1 VTAVANDL
9 HLAAEF
15 RDERTV
21 LSRVRADGL
30 WRTSRPFREGNATR
44 IVLSHLGPG
53 MIQGDSFHST
63 GTVSSN
69 AHLIVREQ
77 MATRI
82 LPGRN
87 PVSASARWTVEP
99 GGRLDLFLEP
109 VLVTSGASYH
119 GKLLITAGADSVVF
133 ISELIACESD
143 ASALSSMTIERDGRV
158 EVIDNLRLQGPG
170 ESTGTLV
177 IVGHGASE
185 AMNLALA
192 NYQHV
197 RIGVGKLRG
206 GALLARIAGPI
217 SAVQVALETLR
228 TAAP

>member
-1 VTAVANDL
+1 VTSVANDL
-9 HLAAEF
+9 HLAAEY

-21 LSRVRADGL
+21 LSRVRTDGL
-30 WRTSRPFREGNATR
+30 WRASRPFREGNATR

-87 PVSASARWTVEP
+87 AASASAYWTVAP
-99 GGRLDLFLEP
+99 GARLDLIFEP
-109 VLVTSGASYH
+109 VIVTSGASYN
-119 GKLLITAGADSVVF
+119 GKLFITAGADSVVVV
-133 ISELIACESD
+133 SELLVCESG
-143 ASALSSMTIERDGRV
+143 ASAKTSMTIERHGRV
-158 EVIDNLRLQGPG
+158 EAIDNLRLDGPS

-177 IVGHGASE
+177 IVGHEDRE
-185 AMNLALA
+185 ALNLALA
-192 NYQHV
+192 NDENV
-197 RIGVGKLRG
+197 RVGVGQLRG
-206 GALLARIAGPI
+206 GAILARVAGPI
-217 SAVQVALETLR
+217 SAVQTALKTLR
-228 TAAP
+228 TAIP